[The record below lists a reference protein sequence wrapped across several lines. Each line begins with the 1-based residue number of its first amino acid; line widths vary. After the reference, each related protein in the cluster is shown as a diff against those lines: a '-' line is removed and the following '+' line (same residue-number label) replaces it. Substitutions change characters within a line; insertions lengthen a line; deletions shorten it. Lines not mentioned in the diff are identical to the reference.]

1 MSTLVLVR
9 HGQAKPFEKN
19 SDCLSETGEQQ
30 AIRLGEYWREH
41 NIRFEEVYTG
51 TMLRQTR
58 TAELAGFCKFEQRP
72 EFNEYNADG
81 ILRAHPEFV
90 PATDNRQLQRA
101 FEAAMP
107 LWMAGTLEAPG
118 LERWREFH
126 DRVTRGLRAIVDAE
140 RASRRVVVFTSGG
153 PIGIAVQT
161 VLQAPEAMA
170 IEVNWRVRNCSLTEF
185 LFTRDRIS
193 LDTFN
198 ATPHLKEITFR

>member
-19 SDCLSETGEQQ
+19 SDYLSETGERQ
-30 AIRLGEYWREH
+30 AARLGEYWREH
-41 NIRFEEVYTG
+41 DIHFDEVYAG
-51 TMLRQTR
+51 TMLRHTR
-58 TAELAGFCKFEQRP
+58 TAELAGFETFEQRA

-90 PATDNRQLQRA
+90 PAADNRQLQRA

-107 LWMAGTLEAPG
+107 MWIAGTLAAPG
-118 LERWREFH
+118 LETWREFH
-126 DRVTRGLRAIVDAE
+126 GRVTRGLRAIIDAD

-161 VLQAPEAMA
+161 VLQAPEAVA
-170 IEVNWRVRNCSLTEF
+170 IEVNWRIRNCSLTEF

-198 ATPHLKEITFR
+198 ATPHLKDVTFR

>member
-30 AIRLGEYWREH
+30 AIRLGEHWRER
-41 NIRFEEVYTG
+41 NIRFDEVYTG

-58 TAELAGFCKFEQRP
+58 TAALAGFDKFEQRA

-90 PATDNRQLQRA
+90 PAGDNRQLQRA
-101 FEAAMP
+101 FELAMP
-107 LWMAGTLEAPG
+107 LWIAGTLAAPG
-118 LERWREFH
+118 LETWREFH
-126 DRVTRGLRAIVDAE
+126 DRVTKGLRSITGAE

-161 VLQAPEAMA
+161 ALQAPEAMA
-170 IEVNWRVRNCSLTEF
+170 IEVNWRIRNCSLTEF
-185 LFTRDRIS
+185 LFTRGRFS

-198 ATPHLKEITFR
+198 ATPHLQEVTFR

>member
-30 AIRLGEYWREH
+30 AVRLGAYWREH
-41 NIRFEEVYTG
+41 NIRFDEVYTG
-51 TMLRQTR
+51 TMLRHTR
-58 TAELAGFCKFEQRP
+58 TAELAGFDKFEQRA

-107 LWMAGTLEAPG
+107 LWIAGTLEAPG
-118 LERWREFH
+118 LETWREFH
-126 DRVTRGLRAIVDAE
+126 GRVTRGLQAIAGAE
-140 RASRRVVVFTSGG
+140 SARRRVVVFTSGG

-170 IEVNWRVRNCSLTEF
+170 IEVNWRIRNCSLTEF
-185 LFTRDRIS
+185 LFKRDRIS
-193 LDTFN
+193 LEAFN
-198 ATPHLKEITFR
+198 ATPHLKEVTFR

>member
-19 SDCLSETGEQQ
+19 SDCLSGAGEQQ

-41 NIRFEEVYTG
+41 NIHFDEVYTG
-51 TMLRQTR
+51 TMLRHAR
-58 TAELAGFCKFEQRP
+58 TAELAGFDKFEQRA

-90 PATDNRQLQRA
+90 PAADNRQLQRA

-107 LWMAGTLEAPG
+107 LWIAGELSAPG
-118 LERWREFH
+118 LETWREFQG
-126 DRVTRGLRAIVDAE
+126 RVTRGLGDIIDAD

-153 PIGIAVQT
+153 PIGIAVQM
-161 VLQAPEAMA
+161 VLQAPEGMA
-170 IEVNWRVRNCSLTEF
+170 IEVNWRIRNCSLTEF
-185 LFTRDRIS
+185 LFTRRRIS

-198 ATPHLKEITFR
+198 ATPHLKDVTFR

>member
-41 NIRFEEVYTG
+41 NIRFDEVYTG
-51 TMLRQTR
+51 TMLRHTR
-58 TAELAGFCKFEQRP
+58 TAELAGFGEFEQRS

-81 ILRAHPEFV
+81 ILRAYPEFV

-107 LWMAGTLEAPG
+107 LWIAGTLEAPG
-118 LERWREFH
+118 LETWREFH
-126 DRVTRGLRAIVDAE
+126 DRVTRGLRAIVDAQP
-140 RASRRVVVFTSGG
+140 ASRRGVVFTSAG

-161 VLQAPEAMA
+161 VMQAPEAMA
-170 IEVNWRVRNCSLTEF
+170 IEVNWQIRNCPLTEF
-185 LFTRDRIS
+185 LFTRGRIS
-193 LDTFN
+193 LDSFN
-198 ATPHLKEITFR
+198 ATPHLEEVTFR